1 MAKWIPNYIRRDINY
16 KAHEIL
22 TAKEFNALL
31 NLLITQGDYNSSW
44 LEYLQNDGIPQAIAD
59 LSGDQIE
66 KALTEAVAAEL
77 ASLAASVVN
86 KTAAH
91 LNAPTFSFLN
101 LSTQADMSD
110 FRTVMEE
117 YGIRGNFCVA
127 TNLIGLSATYP
138 SLLTLQAMRVA
149 GHEILPVGTDG
160 SSFDRLEVSEIED
173 IVANAKA
180 YMQRNIADV
189 DVFVYPGGSNSEDV
203 QQGVS
208 SAYTYAVN
216 IASDDKVVD
225 SDLIR
230 FNNLRLQIPVIYL
243 SVNSTLASAKVY
255 IDEAIANNLFCIV
268 AVDTSKTEYD
278 ENALREVLDYLKTQA
293 GIRYKTVSTALS
305 DCEETI
311 NNQLKDLYDQV
322 AAERVAR
329 VNWENAMAKAYDIFK
344 ESINKDVADFK
355 KDIKEDTLQNCYIDY
370 KNEAGEVQE
379 EKYLHW

>member
-44 LEYLQNDGIPQAIAD
+44 LEYLQNEGIPQAIAD

-110 FRTVMEE
+110 FRTIMEE

-138 SLLTLQAMRVA
+138 SLLTVQSMRVA

-189 DVFVYPGGSNSEDV
+189 DVFVYPGGTTSEDV

-243 SVNSTLASAKVY
+243 SANSTLASAQVY
-255 IDEAIANNLFCIV
+255 IDAAIANNLFCIV

-278 ENALREVLDYLKTQA
+278 ENALREVLDYLKTQS
-293 GIRYKTVSTALS
+293 GIRYKTISTALS
-305 DCEETI
+305 DCEDTI

-322 AAERVAR
+322 SAERVAR
-329 VNWENAMAKAYDIFK
+329 VNWEEDMAKAYDIFK